1 VIKFVSNLRQV
12 GGFLR
17 VSYNNKT
24 NSDDIT
30 EKLLKVA
37 LNTINKTKPNQ
48 TMEIYDWKHT
58 EITIKQ
64 TSDMKVIFDGGFK
77 KV

>member
-1 VIKFVSNLRQV
+1 MTK
-12 GGFLR
+12 
-17 VSYNNKT
+17 
-24 NSDDIT
+24 
-30 EKLLKVA
+30 KLLKVA
-37 LNTINKTKPNQ
+37 LNIINQTKPNQ
-48 TMEIYDWKHT
+48 TMEIYDQKHT